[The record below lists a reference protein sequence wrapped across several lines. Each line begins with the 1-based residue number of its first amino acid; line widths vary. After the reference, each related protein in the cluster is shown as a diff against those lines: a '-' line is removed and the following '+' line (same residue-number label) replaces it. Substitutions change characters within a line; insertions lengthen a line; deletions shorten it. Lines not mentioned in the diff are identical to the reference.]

1 MDTTFTIQ
9 EAAQRTGVS
18 AHTLRYYERMDLLDA
33 IYRDESGYRQY
44 TAYDLA
50 CVEFLTKLRSIKMPI
65 RQMQQ
70 FAQLRRQGI
79 ATAQQRRVLLEAHY
93 DVVVADQEELNQSL
107 EVIRRKIA
115 YYKELA
121 QRGITTEE
129 EATQIPAYTFMVQAG
144 MRRQN
149 IQISLEPEEAAQT
162 LLHHF
167 DPESLSKLV
176 EILQSKTQAGV
187 GQ

>member
-18 AHTLRYYERMDLLDA
+18 AHTLRYYERMDLLDN
-33 IYRDESGYRQY
+33 IHRDASGYRQY

-65 RQMQQ
+65 QQMQQ
-70 FAQLRRQGI
+70 FAELRRQGI
-79 ATAQQRRVLLEAHY
+79 STAQQRRVLLEAHY
-93 DVVVADQEELNQSL
+93 DVVVADQQELNQSL
-107 EVIRRKIA
+107 EVISRKIA
-115 YYKELA
+115 FYKELD

-129 EATQIPAYTFMVQAG
+129 EAIQISVYTFMVQAG
-144 MRRQN
+144 VRRSN

-167 DPESLSKLV
+167 DPESLLKV
-176 EILQSKTQAGV
+176 VKILQSKTQAGV
-187 GQ
+187 SQ